1 MVFFRDIKQRLC
13 QIYFLSK
20 KINDR
25 VSKLIKVKKQKEKSA
40 KIKLVIVPSV
50 EKRKKIKMEP
60 KIATPKKIPTKTSST
75 FRKVCRL
82 LNINVDLLL
91 V

>member
-1 MVFFRDIKQRLC
+1 M
-13 QIYFLSK
+13 SK
-20 KINDR
+20 KINDC
-25 VSKLIKVKKQKEKSA
+25 VSKPIKVKKQKEKSV
-40 KIKLVIVPSV
+40 KIKLVIVPNV

-60 KIATPKKIPTKTSST
+60 KIATPKKIPTKTSSI

-82 LNINVDLLL
+82 LNINADLLL